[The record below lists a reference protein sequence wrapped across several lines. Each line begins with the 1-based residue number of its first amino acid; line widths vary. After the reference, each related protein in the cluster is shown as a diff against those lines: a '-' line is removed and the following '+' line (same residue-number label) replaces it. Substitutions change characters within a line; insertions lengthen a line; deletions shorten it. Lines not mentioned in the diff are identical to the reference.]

1 MYWLNNVNIPLNVLV
16 LLSQTIFI
24 LLSIALFTL
33 VERKVLSSIQRRKG
47 PNTVGFFGVLQPF
60 ADGLK
65 AFSKELLFPA
75 NANVPIFLMAPIF
88 TLFFTLIM

>member
-47 PNTVGFFGVLQPF
+47 PNTVGFFFNPMALIQHLTQPF
-60 ADGLK
+60 H
-65 AFSKELLFPA
+65 E
-75 NANVPIFLMAPIF
+75 V
-88 TLFFTLIM
+88 